1 MLKLM
6 MNRAMLGA
14 ILLLSAGFSPTAKG
28 TAEEPVKII
37 ATYVTELHTPSGTVK
52 LPFDVSLD
60 WSRPQSSITRAVIL
74 LHGKGRDVDGY
85 YKGLQRAAK
94 EAGAASDNSILIAP
108 QFLNEHDTE
117 EHHLGKEIVRWRT
130 GAWEAGGPAV
140 GPNPVSAYEVLDAM
154 LKHLADKTFFPNL
167 KDIVLAGHSGGGQAV
182 QRYAVVGTAA
192 AQIAAQGIHIRFVIA
207 NPSSYLYFTDY
218 RPSPHGV
225 GCSNWDDWKY
235 GTRDAPEYVKLS
247 PSGTWAK
254 MEADYAAADVI
265 YLMGDEDID
274 PNQKDLDVS
283 CAGEAEGPTRL
294 ARGESYYVY
303 LKTRHVDAWGQRLW
317 LVNGVAH
324 SGPKMV
330 ESPCGV
336 KALFATG
343 SCKDETP

>member
-1 MLKLM
+1 MLKRM
-6 MNRAMLGA
+6 MNKAMSVAVL
-14 ILLLSAGFSPTAKG
+14 ILLAGFSSA
-28 TAEEPVKII
+28 ARVVAQEPVKII
-37 ATYVTELHTPSGTVK
+37 ATYVTELHTPAGTVK

-60 WSRPQSSITRAVIL
+60 WSKPQPSITRAVIL

-85 YKGLQRAAK
+85 YKGLQRAAG
-94 EAGAASDNSILIAP
+94 EAGAASEHSILIAP
-108 QFLNEHDTE
+108 QFLNEHDIE
-117 EHHLGKEIVRWRT
+117 DHRLGNEIVRWRT
-130 GAWEAGGPAV
+130 GAWEAGGPAI
-140 GPNPVSAYEVLDAM
+140 GPAPVSAYDVLDAM
-154 LKHLADKTFFPNL
+154 LEHLADKRLFPNL

-192 AQIAAQGIHIRFVIA
+192 ARVTAQGIHIRFVIA
-207 NPSSYLYFTDY
+207 NPSSYLYFDDY
-218 RPSPHGV
+218 RPGPHGA
-225 GCSNWDDWKY
+225 GCSDWDHWKY
-235 GTRDAPEYVKLS
+235 GIRGAPEYIRLS
-247 PSGTWAK
+247 PTHTWEK

-274 PNQKDLDVS
+274 PHQKDLDVS

-294 ARGESYYVY
+294 ARGKSFYAY
-303 LKTRHVDAWGQRLW
+303 LKSRHPEAWGQRLW

>member
-1 MLKLM
+1 MLEVM
-6 MNRAMLGA
+6 MSRVRSLA
-14 ILLLSAGFSPTAKG
+14 ILLLLTGLSIAMKG
-28 TAEEPVKII
+28 AAEEPVKII
-37 ATYVTELHTPSGTVK
+37 ASYVTELHTPSGTVK

-60 WSRPQSSITRAVIL
+60 WSRPQPSITRAILL

-85 YKGLQRAAK
+85 YKGLQRAAG
-94 EAGAASDNSILIAP
+94 EAGAAAAGSILIAP
-108 QFLNEHDTE
+108 QFLNQQDVEDHR
-117 EHHLGKEIVRWRT
+117 LGPEIVRWRT
-130 GAWEAGGPAV
+130 GAWEAGGPAI
-140 GPNPVSAYEVLDAM
+140 GPAPVSAYEILDAM
-154 LKHLADKTFFPNL
+154 LEHLADKTFFPNL

-192 AQIAAQGIHIRFVIA
+192 ARIAAQGIHVRFVIA

-218 RPSPHGV
+218 RPGPHSSS
-225 GCSNWDDWKY
+225 CNNWDRWKY
-235 GTRDAPEYVKLS
+235 GTRGAPEYVKLS
-247 PSGTWAK
+247 ASHTWAK

-265 YLMGDEDID
+265 YLMGDEDTD

-294 ARGESYYVY
+294 ARGESYYKY
-303 LKTRHVDAWGQRLW
+303 LQSRHPEGWGQRLW